1 VKSFILAALLLA
13 SAVPAAAQTNDF
25 SATPGAQNQFLRQQ
39 QIESLRRDRQMNDVR
54 QAEEIARLQE
64 QLDTLS
70 AEGDNPDLN
79 NLQLQLDSFLDDQE
93 LLRQRA
99 ERQILQIEQV
109 SDTARRRRWAASFTG
124 QQQIERLRQG
134 QRLSGIAA
142 DLSRFR
148 GQ

>member
-1 VKSFILAALLLA
+1 VKPFILAALLLG
-13 SAVPAAAQTNDF
+13 AVPAAAQTNAPDVPP
-25 SATPGAQNQFLRQQ
+25 PGAQNQFLRQQ
-39 QIESLRRDRQMNDVR
+39 QIEALRRDRQMNDVR

-64 QLDTLS
+64 RLDTLNGES
-70 AEGDNPDLN
+70 DNPDLN
-79 NLQLQLDSFLDDQE
+79 NLQLQLDSFLNDQE

-99 ERQILQIEQV
+99 ERQILQIAQV
-109 SDTARRRRWAASFTG
+109 SDTARRRRWAAHFTG